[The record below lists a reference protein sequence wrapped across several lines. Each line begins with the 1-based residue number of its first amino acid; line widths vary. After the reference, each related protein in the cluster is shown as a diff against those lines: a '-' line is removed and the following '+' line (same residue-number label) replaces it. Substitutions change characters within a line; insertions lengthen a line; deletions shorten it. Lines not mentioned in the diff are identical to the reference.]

1 MRPPWPRPWP
11 RPRPRPIP
19 DQFQFQSQ
27 QQQVTTSAMRRRGCA
42 VAVGFAIVVANTVAV
57 AVAVADAA
65 SRAAA
70 AECLRNG
77 KRYLCTSVQGE
88 LSSCSVWFLLVPLVD
103 LVLTSLGLDRFCR
116 VVSPH
121 TPPKTDQETF
131 SFKNLRDSFVLVL
144 VRYVKCIWWRRK
156 QSKSLRKKHNI
167 INVKQKR
174 SWSPSTANQPI
185 NKTTHTHTHS
195 LKMEYRCLSRS
206 SVKVSDP
213 NKPEMR
219 RKKNKSAL
227 VQIAQLAD
235 TLYIKLSIKL
245 TTKCVNNFLWDKSL
259 EFRKEW

>member
-121 TPPKTDQETF
+121 TPPKKDQETF

-144 VRYVKCIWWRRK
+144 VRYVKCIW
-156 QSKSLRKKHNI
+156 
-167 INVKQKR
+167 
-174 SWSPSTANQPI
+174 
-185 NKTTHTHTHS
+185 
-195 LKMEYRCLSRS
+195 
-206 SVKVSDP
+206 
-213 NKPEMR
+213 
-219 RKKNKSAL
+219 
-227 VQIAQLAD
+227 
-235 TLYIKLSIKL
+235 
-245 TTKCVNNFLWDKSL
+245 
-259 EFRKEW
+259 

>member
-1 MRPPWPRPWP
+1 MQAQREKERYRILQAALQILRAVRWVCVFPPPFRRCFVIRFWCSFTRLTHMRPPWPRPWP
-11 RPRPRPIP
+11 RPTPIP

-57 AVAVADAA
+57 AVAVTVADAA

-103 LVLTSLGLDRFCR
+103 FVLTSLGLDRFCR
-116 VVSPH
+116 VVSPY
-121 TPPKTDQETF
+121 TPPKKDQETF

-185 NKTTHTHTHS
+185 NKPSHTHTHT
-195 LKMEYRCLSRS
+195 
-206 SVKVSDP
+206 V
-213 NKPEMR
+213 
-219 RKKNKSAL
+219 
-227 VQIAQLAD
+227 
-235 TLYIKLSIKL
+235 
-245 TTKCVNNFLWDKSL
+245 
-259 EFRKEW
+259 